1 LHTFSH
7 NYVKLV
13 DWTTYKGDE
22 TLTDV
27 QLLELAQQGAKKRI
41 VELREEIATLEA
53 LVSGNGFRS
62 LRQTQSPV
70 RHRRRLS
77 ADARAR
83 IAAAQ
88 RARWAKIKRGGP
100 GAGKATSAAAAGPRK
115 RRRMSAT
122 QRAAVSRRMKA
133 YWAKRRA
140 THAKK

>member
-1 LHTFSH
+1 M
-7 NYVKLV
+7 
-13 DWTTYKGDE
+13 
-22 TLTDV
+22 TLTDA

-41 VELREEIATLEA
+41 VELRQEIATLEA

-62 LRQTQSPV
+62 LRHTQSPV

-88 RARWAKIKRGGP
+88 RARWAKIKRGGS
-100 GAGKATSAAAAGPRK
+100 GAAKAASAAAGQRR